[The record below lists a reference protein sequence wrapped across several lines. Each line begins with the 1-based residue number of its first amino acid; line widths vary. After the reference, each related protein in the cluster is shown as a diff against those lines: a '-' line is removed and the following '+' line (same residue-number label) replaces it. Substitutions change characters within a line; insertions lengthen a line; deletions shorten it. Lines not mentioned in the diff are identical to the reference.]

1 MTAPTEPRP
10 GSATPK
16 AAWVGLPT
24 RPIGWIAVGAA
35 VVGLGSW
42 IVLPIIT
49 GVFGETYPVTD
60 TFVMPLIG
68 AVLLVIAAVLNPLA
82 IWVWKQKNALNLI
95 AMLLTVGA
103 ALFVL
108 PFVIGEGI
116 SGA

>member
-1 MTAPTEPRP
+1 MSAPTGPPARPAGPR
-10 GSATPK
+10 S
-16 AAWVGLPT
+16 AWVGLPT
-24 RPIGWIAVGAA
+24 RPIGWLAVAAA

-49 GVFGETYPVTD
+49 TVFRETYPVTD

-68 AVLLVIAAVLNPLA
+68 AVLIVIAAVLNPLA

-103 ALFVL
+103 ALFLL

-116 SGA
+116 SGT